1 MNFLYYLRKRWKL
14 TSVIILLN
22 ILEQFC
28 VVFWGFSTA
37 KLITNI
43 SGKNINEF
51 RFWLILMIAD
61 ITIWIFEIYLKKIYY
76 QKWVQ
81 ETNIEIRKDITKKL
95 LNTDY
100 NEYVKKDTGA
110 YISWLTNDI
119 SMINDY
125 GFDVLNYV
133 IGQVISIIFSVI
145 ATVYFNFSI
154 LFTMIILAIFVINA
168 PKLFK
173 KKVQSE
179 MEKVSIENEN
189 LTNDLTDIFN
199 GYEDLK
205 FLNLEDYMINRVER
219 SSRKLARQR
228 YIYADISGKML
239 SVVNGTSLVSQVI
252 LFSQTA
258 YLFFYGLLPIGA
270 ISGIQYFSALIFSGL
285 TGLSA
290 NLLEMKAVNPIF
302 KKFDD
307 IIESKSIELLK
318 INSSLNNS
326 IDFKNIN
333 FRYGNNT
340 KILNNFSY
348 NFEKGKKY
356 VIIGDSGKGK
366 TTLLNILIGKLENYD
381 GDIMWDNKN
390 IKEINKDSIRNKI
403 IYLNQNPHIF
413 NASIKENIL
422 LSENISIDRLNKVIK
437 DVGLEPWIKTLPDGI
452 NTIIKMNGKNISG
465 GQKQRIVIA
474 RGLLRNKDI
483 ILLDESTSSLHNEAA
498 LEIEKMI
505 FSNNDLT
512 VIMVTHLLR
521 EEIKN
526 MIDDIIKM

>member
-1 MNFLYYLRKRWKL
+1 MNFLYYLRKKWKL

-76 QKWVQ
+76 QKWGQ

-219 SSRKLARQR
+219 SSRKLAKQR
-228 YIYADISGKML
+228 YIYADISGKMS

-258 YLFFYGLLPIGA
+258 YLFFLWIITNRRNKWYSIF
-270 ISGIQYFSALIFSGL
+270 FSAYIFRFNWIICKF
-285 TGLSA
+285 TG
-290 NLLEMKAVNPIF
+290 N
-302 KKFDD
+302 
-307 IIESKSIELLK
+307 ESCKS
-318 INSSLNNS
+318 
-326 IDFKNIN
+326 NI
-333 FRYGNNT
+333 
-340 KILNNFSY
+340 
-348 NFEKGKKY
+348 
-356 VIIGDSGKGK
+356 
-366 TTLLNILIGKLENYD
+366 
-381 GDIMWDNKN
+381 
-390 IKEINKDSIRNKI
+390 
-403 IYLNQNPHIF
+403 
-413 NASIKENIL
+413 
-422 LSENISIDRLNKVIK
+422 
-437 DVGLEPWIKTLPDGI
+437 
-452 NTIIKMNGKNISG
+452 
-465 GQKQRIVIA
+465 
-474 RGLLRNKDI
+474 
-483 ILLDESTSSLHNEAA
+483 
-498 LEIEKMI
+498 
-505 FSNNDLT
+505 
-512 VIMVTHLLR
+512 
-521 EEIKN
+521 
-526 MIDDIIKM
+526 

>member
-1 MNFLYYLRKRWKL
+1 
-14 TSVIILLN
+14 
-22 ILEQFC
+22 
-28 VVFWGFSTA
+28 
-37 KLITNI
+37 
-43 SGKNINEF
+43 
-51 RFWLILMIAD
+51 
-61 ITIWIFEIYLKKIYY
+61 
-76 QKWVQ
+76 
-81 ETNIEIRKDITKKL
+81 
-95 LNTDY
+95 
-100 NEYVKKDTGA
+100 
-110 YISWLTNDI
+110 
-119 SMINDY
+119 
-125 GFDVLNYV
+125 
-133 IGQVISIIFSVI
+133 
-145 ATVYFNFSI
+145 
-154 LFTMIILAIFVINA
+154 
-168 PKLFK
+168 
-173 KKVQSE
+173 
-179 MEKVSIENEN
+179 
-189 LTNDLTDIFN
+189 
-199 GYEDLK
+199 
-205 FLNLEDYMINRVER
+205 
-219 SSRKLARQR
+219 
-228 YIYADISGKML
+228 
-239 SVVNGTSLVSQVI
+239 
-252 LFSQTA
+252 
-258 YLFFYGLLPIGA
+258 
-270 ISGIQYFSALIFSGL
+270 
-285 TGLSA
+285 
-290 NLLEMKAVNPIF
+290 MKAVNPIF
-302 KKFDD
+302 KKFDN

-381 GDIMWDNKN
+381 GDLMWDNKN

-498 LEIEKMI
+498 VEIEKMI